1 MLIHVYTSV
10 APGYPRDTPQSQS
23 HSHIGNGLG
32 SLFGRLFSRIGSRV
46 ASASVKSALKSVA
59 KTGVQIGKK
68 ALSSAVKQAAP
79 LARDAL
85 KEGITSATNFGAEK
99 AIETIGNLADKSIKH
114 GAPESLAHS
123 LAKAAEKGTR
133 AVASTTQQAVNS
145 SVDKIL
151 STPKPTKVGRKR
163 PKSKATTDRKPPAK
177 SRKTAPKT
185 TPNRPKSI
193 TNLLDEI

>member
-10 APGYPRDTPQSQS
+10 APGYPRDTPQSQT

-133 AVASTTQQAVNS
+133 AVASTTQQAVKN

-151 STPKPTKVGRKR
+151 STPKPTKASRKR
-163 PKSKATTDRKPPAK
+163 SGKLESRKDRKPPVK

-185 TPNRPKSI
+185 TPNRRSI
-193 TNLLDEI
+193 TNILDEI

>member
-10 APGYPRDTPQSQS
+10 APGYPRDTPQSQT

-99 AIETIGNLADKSIKH
+99 AIETIGNLAEKSIKH

-163 PKSKATTDRKPPAK
+163 PGKRATTDRKPPAK

-185 TPNRPKSI
+185 TPNRRSI
-193 TNLLDEI
+193 TNLLDKI